1 MKTKLKSII
10 SGKDY
15 LLYPRPNGK
24 GWTVEWVDSR
34 KTLNITPAF
43 VEEKR
48 RKIEEGEIIK
58 FRDISYTVSIETAVV
73 HLLKDI
79 IHVDKDKKT
88 YSLIKGSSLRKASY
102 SWEIIN
108 RNVVLKYIDK
118 SLYSQGTVVPIELYS
133 FFKLDDMDYGEKGE
147 IYFYRSKKLYTC
159 HKQTY
164 KKRIGIR
171 IFWDS
176 DLKKDIKREFKE
188 IFLKLSN
195 DQDSD
200 STFSKDGY
208 LRFEKIKDNIHISI
222 ISQKT
227 VDNDI
232 ESLRIED
239 GILSKEGKRKSYYGH
254 RYERIG
260 KNRKKALEI
269 HGTICFGCG
278 IDLEEKYGERGKG
291 FIEVHHIKPLSH
303 QKKEI
308 VIDPEKD
315 LIPLCPN
322 CHRIVHRF
330 PSDIL
335 SIDQLRNI
343 VKRL

>member
-1 MKTKLKSII
+1 METEIQSKTGKKYLIKPNKNGGWKVIRSDTRSEENVSDSLIRRTRI
-10 SGKDY
+10 RLESG
-15 LLYPRPNGK
+15 
-24 GWTVEWVDSR
+24 
-34 KTLNITPAF
+34 
-43 VEEKR
+43 EEIPF
-48 RKIEEGEIIK
+48 RKI
-58 FRDISYTVSIETAVV
+58 DYTVAKETAVV
-73 HLLKDI
+73 YLLRDI
-79 IHVDKDKKT
+79 IHVDEEKKT
-88 YSLIKGSSLRKASY
+88 YSLAADSNDIKIFS
-102 SWEIIN
+102 SWEIISS
-108 RNVVLKYIDK
+108 NVVLKYIDK
-118 SLYSQGTVVPIELYS
+118 SLYNQGTVVPKELYS
-133 FFKLDDMDYGEKGE
+133 FFKLEDMDYAEKGE
-147 IYFYRSKKLYTC
+147 ISFYRNNKSHTCKKQKSPDRDY
-159 HKQTY
+159 
-164 KKRIGIR
+164 IR

-176 DLKKDIKREFKE
+176 DLKKDIKRAFEE
-188 IFLKLSN
+188 IVQKLSN
-195 DQDSD
+195 DHDSN

-208 LRFEKIKDNIHISI
+208 LRFEKKKDNIHISI
-222 ISQKT
+222 FSQKT

>member
-1 MKTKLKSII
+1 METEIQSKTGKKYLIKPNKNGGWKVIRSDTRSEENVSDSLIRRTRI
-10 SGKDY
+10 RLESG
-15 LLYPRPNGK
+15 
-24 GWTVEWVDSR
+24 
-34 KTLNITPAF
+34 
-43 VEEKR
+43 EEIPF
-48 RKIEEGEIIK
+48 RKI
-58 FRDISYTVSIETAVV
+58 DYTVAKETAVV
-73 HLLKDI
+73 HILKDI
-79 IHVDKDKKT
+79 INVDHVKKT
-88 YSLIKGSSLRKASY
+88 YSLIKGSSPKKATY
-102 SWEIIN
+102 SWKIIN
-108 RNVVLKYIDK
+108 RNVVLKYVDT
-118 SLYSQGTVVPIELYS
+118 SLYSQGTAVPIELYS
-133 FFKLDDMDYGEKGE
+133 FFELDDMDYGEKGK
-147 IYFYRSKKLYTC
+147 IYFYSGEKLYTC
-159 HKQTY
+159 RKQKYQDRT
-164 KKRIGIR
+164 GIR

-195 DQDSD
+195 DQDTN

-222 ISQKT
+222 ISQKA